1 LPCRQEKK
9 IIFDEKMRNAYHS
22 IDWEEERDYENSEES
37 TLQYE
42 PGVPYMMMAEGD
54 ELRKMNPIY

>member
-1 LPCRQEKK
+1 
-9 IIFDEKMRNAYHS
+9 MRNAYHS